1 MANSEQKKKLIKLLA
16 LADVKV
22 GGNRPQDI
30 QVHDE
35 RFYDRVFSDGSL
47 GVGESY
53 MDGWWSSK
61 ALDQTMTNTFK
72 SNLAERIGID
82 EQVKFAFYHL
92 KARLA
97 NQQKGK
103 KAYKNAQSHYDIGND
118 LYEPM
123 LGPTMAYTCA
133 YWAWGAKN
141 LDQAQTDKHELIC
154 RKLGLKKGMTVLDV
168 GCGWGGLA
176 IYMAKNY
183 GCEVVC
189 FTPAHEQ
196 IAYIKEHS
204 KGLKI
209 TPILTTWQDYSL
221 TSGKKTK
228 FDRIAAIGVMEHVGP
243 KNYEVFNTKMR
254 SLLKDDGLYMLHT
267 IGSNKSIRSI
277 DPWIDTYIFPG
288 GVLPS
293 IKQLANAS
301 EGKFVMEDWHNMG
314 ANYDPTLMS
323 WYKNFTK
330 SYPKLDHK
338 KYDERFRRM
347 WEFYLLACAGQFRA
361 RNIQL
366 WQVIYSPKGVVGGY
380 KSVR

>member
-1 MANSEQKKKLIKLLA
+1 MANNEHKTKLIKLLA
-16 LADVKV
+16 QADVKV
-22 GGNRPQDI
+22 GGNRAQDI
-30 QVHDE
+30 QIKDD

-61 ALDQTMTNTFK
+61 QLDKTMTLVFK
-72 SNLAERIGID
+72 AKLSERLGLD
-82 EQVKFAFYHL
+82 DKVKFALYHI
-92 KARLA
+92 KARIA
-97 NQQKGK
+97 NQQAGK

-123 LGPTMAYTCA
+123 LGRTMAYTCA
-133 YWAWGAKN
+133 YWAWGAKT
-141 LDQAQTDKHELIC
+141 LDQAQTDKYELIC
-154 RKLGLKKGMTVLDV
+154 QKLGLKRGMTVLDV
-168 GCGWGGLA
+168 GCGWGELA
-176 IYMAKNY
+176 IYMAKKY

-189 FTPAHEQ
+189 LTPAHEQ
-196 IAYIKEHS
+196 IAYIKAHA
-204 KGLKI
+204 KGLKVK
-209 TPILTTWQDYSL
+209 PILTTWQDYP
-221 TSGKKTK
+221 GKTK

-243 KNYEVFNTKMR
+243 KNYDAFLTKMH
-254 SLLKDDGLYMLHT
+254 SLVKPDGLFILHT
-267 IGSNKSIRSI
+267 IGSNVSIVSM

-293 IKQLANAS
+293 IKQISTAS

-323 WYKNFTK
+323 WYKNFIK
-330 SYPKLDHK
+330 SYPKLDHE
-338 KYDERFRRM
+338 KYDERFKRM
-347 WEFYLLACAGQFRA
+347 WEFYLLACAGQFRS

-366 WQVIYSPKGVVGGY
+366 WQVVYSPHGVEGGY

>member
-1 MANSEQKKKLIKLLA
+1 MASTEQINKLKKLLTK
-16 LADVKV
+16 ADVKV
-22 GGNRPQDI
+22 GGSRAQDI
-30 QVHDE
+30 KVHDE

-61 ALDQTMTNTFK
+61 QLDKTMTLVFR
-72 SNLAERIGID
+72 SNLSEQIGID
-82 EQVKFAFYHL
+82 EQVKFAFYYL
-92 KARLA
+92 KSRWA

-133 YWAWGAKN
+133 YWARGAKN
-141 LDQAQTDKHELIC
+141 LDQAQTDKYELIC
-154 RKLGLKKGMTVLDV
+154 QKLGLKKGMTVLDV

-176 IYMAKNY
+176 TYMAKKY

-189 FTPAHEQ
+189 FTPAKEQ
-196 IAYIKEHS
+196 ISYIKDHA
-204 KGLKI
+204 KGLKVK
-209 TPILTTWQDYSL
+209 PILTTWQDYS
-221 TSGKKTK
+221 GKTK

-243 KNYEVFNTKMR
+243 KNYEKFIAKMR
-254 SLLKDDGLYMLHT
+254 TLVKDDGLFMLHT
-267 IGSNKSIRSI
+267 IGSNKSIASI

-293 IKQLANAS
+293 IKQIATAA

-323 WYKNFTK
+323 WYKNFIK
-330 SYPKLDHK
+330 SYPKLDHE
-338 KYDERFRRM
+338 KYDERFKRM
-347 WEFYLLACAGQFRA
+347 WEFYLLACAGQFRS

-366 WQVIYSPKGVVGGY
+366 WQVVYSPHGVEGGY

>member
-1 MANSEQKKKLIKLLA
+1 MANNEQKTKLKKLLA
-16 LADVKV
+16 QADIKI
-22 GGNRPQDI
+22 GGNRAQDI
-30 QVHDE
+30 QINDD

-61 ALDQTMTNTFK
+61 QLDKTMTLAFK
-72 SNLAERIGID
+72 ANLAERLGLD
-82 EQVKFAFYHL
+82 DKVKFALYHI
-92 KARLA
+92 KARIA
-97 NQQKGK
+97 NQQAGK

-123 LGPTMAYTCA
+123 LGRTMAYTCA
-133 YWAWGAKN
+133 YWAWGAKT
-141 LDQAQTDKHELIC
+141 LDQAQTDKYELIC
-154 RKLGLKKGMTVLDV
+154 KKLGLKKGMTVLDV
-168 GCGWGGLA
+168 GCGWGELA
-176 IYMAKNY
+176 IYMVKKY

-189 FTPAHEQ
+189 LTPSHEQ
-196 IAYIKEHS
+196 IAYIKKNAKS
-204 KGLKI
+204 TKVK
-209 TPILTTWQDYSL
+209 PVLTTWQDYS
-221 TSGKKTK
+221 GKVK
-228 FDRIAAIGVMEHVGP
+228 FDRIAAIGIMEHVGP
-243 KNYEVFNTKMR
+243 KNYDAFITKMHN
-254 SLLKDDGLYMLHT
+254 LVKPDGLFILHT
-267 IGSNKSIRSI
+267 IGSNRSI
-277 DPWIDTYIFPG
+277 ISMDPWIETYIFPG

-293 IKQLANAS
+293 IKQIATAA

-323 WYKNFTK
+323 WYKNFAK
-330 SYPKLDHK
+330 SYPKLDHQ